1 MKVVLQRVSHASV
14 TIDGKVFGRIDS
26 GFLLLVGI
34 GPEDTEE
41 VLGKMAKKILAL
53 RVFED
58 GEGKMNRSIQDLG
71 GEILSIS
78 QFTLYG
84 DTRKGNRPSFTGA
97 AKPEDARRLYEQFNE
112 ILDSMGGRVQT
123 GIFGADMKVE
133 LLNDGPVTILLEMGE
148 EDSRARGPGS
158 QANQAG
164 A

>member
-1 MKVVLQRVSHASV
+1 
-14 TIDGKVFGRIDS
+14 
-26 GFLLLVGI
+26 
-34 GPEDTEE
+34 
-41 VLGKMAKKILAL
+41 
-53 RVFED
+53 
-58 GEGKMNRSIQDLG
+58 MNRSIQDLG